1 MSMAGPFASFW
12 EVFATAARIHPDR
25 EAVADSAGP
34 LTYGALAQAT
44 DTLARD
50 LARRAGKERVFGLL
64 LPRSVD
70 AVAALVAVTRL
81 GGVPV
86 LLPPSAPVRELAA
99 MIATAAPSM
108 LITSPPLIETARSAG
123 ASVHI
128 AVVQAGKVTGLVRG
142 RARGRRPSRE
152 THGHDDRLV
161 LFTSGTTGVPKG
173 VVHSQR
179 AVISN
184 ACAVARALA
193 LEATDVTM
201 IGLPLHHSYGLN
213 HLLAHAVCGGRVL
226 LGGHS
231 PVPGLFGPPG
241 WSDAVTN
248 IPFVPTSLRLFL
260 MQHRSR
266 RIPFPKLRM
275 AVSAGGMCSVGLVV
289 GLRCQFPAVAL
300 WNNYGQTEAGPRV
313 TCGPMPAGGVTGWVG
328 PPLPGISVRAVD
340 EDGHDVRG
348 APCEI
353 WVKTPYVMLGYLG
366 RPGETAD
373 VLRDGWLRTGDVGE
387 LNAMGTLYLDGRLS
401 EIVNCGG
408 IRTHTRAVEDAL
420 RSHPAVADACVVGV
434 LHETFGTVAKAFV
447 VVSEPTSAVT
457 LQQFCRQSLTPQAVP
472 REIVFMEALPRTE
485 SGKILKRLLA

>member
-1 MSMAGPFASFW
+1 MAGPFASFW
-12 EVFATAARIHPDR
+12 EVFATGARTHPER
-25 EAVADSAGP
+25 EAVADNTGP
-34 LTYGALAQAT
+34 LTYGALAHAT

-50 LARRAGKERVFGLL
+50 LARRAGQDGVIGLL

-70 AVAALVAVTRL
+70 AVATLVAVTRL

-86 LLPPSAPVRELAA
+86 LLPPSAPVRELGA
-99 MIATAAPSM
+99 MLAMAAPSM
-108 LITSPPLIETARSAG
+108 LVTSPALLETARSAG
-123 ASVHI
+123 GGVAI
-128 AVVQAGKVTGLVRG
+128 AVVQAGKVTGLVRS
-142 RARGRRPSRE
+142 RTRGPRPSRGIDG
-152 THGHDDRLV
+152 TDDRLV

-179 AVISN
+179 AMIGN

-193 LEATDVTM
+193 LEPTAVTM
-201 IGLPLHHSYGLN
+201 IGLPLHHAYGLN

-231 PVPGLFGPPG
+231 PVPGLFGPSG

-248 IPFVPTSLRLFL
+248 IPFVPTSLQLFL

-289 GLRCQFPAVAL
+289 GLRCQFPGVAL

-313 TCGPMPAGGVTGWVG
+313 SCGPMPAGGVTGWVG
-328 PPLPGISVRAVD
+328 PPLPGISVRVVD

-348 APCEI
+348 APGEI

-366 RPGETAD
+366 RPGETAE
-373 VLRDGWLRTGDVGE
+373 VLPDGWLRTGDVGE
-387 LNAMGTLYLDGRLS
+387 LNVRGTLYLDGRRS

-420 RSHPAVADACVVGV
+420 RSHPAVADACVVAA
-434 LHETFGTVAKAFV
+434 LHETLGTVAKAFV
-447 VVSEPTSAVT
+447 VVSEPTSAAT

-472 REIVFMEALPRTE
+472 RDIVFMDALPRTE
-485 SGKILKRLLA
+485 SGKIVKRLLT